1 MAVKKT
7 ATLPDLV
14 IYSYSK
20 DTAFTAAQMNATFL
34 LIEGIGKG
42 YLPYQKKYIKLQGI

>member
-14 IYSYSK
+14 ICSYLK
-20 DTAFTAAQMNATFL
+20 DTAFTAVQMIATFL

-42 YLPYQKKYIKLQGI
+42 YLFSFPIKNGV